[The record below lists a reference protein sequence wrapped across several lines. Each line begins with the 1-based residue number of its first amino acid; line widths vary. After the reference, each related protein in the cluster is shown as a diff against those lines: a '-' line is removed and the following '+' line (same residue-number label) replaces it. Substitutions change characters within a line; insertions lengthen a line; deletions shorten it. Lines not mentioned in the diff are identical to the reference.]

1 MAVVVPPSAVEV
13 VGASVVMVEVD
24 ETDARVETPV
34 EVGGA
39 VPPEQAVNGSTATPR
54 RIVPP

>member
-1 MAVVVPPSAVEV
+1 MVPPSAVEV

-34 EVGGA
+34 EVGAA